1 MKILFVGNFI
11 PPLEEES
18 LHNLTLVNQ
27 LQKEGNKCLVMNIDE
42 MKKTT
47 GTSQCSGVMKF
58 DIKIVDSVNI
68 TLV

>member
-27 LQKEGNKCLVMNIDE
+27 LKEEGNKCLVMNIDE
-42 MKKTT
+42 M
-47 GTSQCSGVMKF
+47 
-58 DIKIVDSVNI
+58 
-68 TLV
+68 